1 MDLTD
6 ALTLFKRLGV
16 NVPSLSAGEF
26 SRAYYRLAKR
36 YHPDHGNNAGHDLM
50 ANINAARTTILKAS
64 PHSNWA
70 NPGPTHW
77 TTELAH
83 LHIA

>member
-16 NVPSLSAGEF
+16 NVPSLSARAF
-26 SRAYYRLAKR
+26 SLAYYKLAKR
-36 YHPDHGNNAGHDLM
+36 YHPDHGNKASHELM

-64 PHSNWA
+64 LFSK
-70 NPGPTHW
+70 
-77 TTELAH
+77 
-83 LHIA
+83 